1 MHDRYVQGKEG
12 KAPGSAD
19 QNQDPNFDKE
29 KGRKRNFMERKRF
42 VNYEEND
49 AIQKAADKEEAA
61 ALKSAAPTKEIKD
74 GKIVESNPATGGAG
88 VFEETEVV
96 VGGKG
101 RGKKAEAVRS
111 AAPPRKAADKDAK
124 K

>member
-1 MHDRYVQGKEG
+1 
-12 KAPGSAD
+12 
-19 QNQDPNFDKE
+19 
-29 KGRKRNFMERKRF
+29 MERKRF

-61 ALKSAAPTKEIKD
+61 LKSSGPTKEIKD
-74 GKIVESNPATGGAG
+74 GKIVETNKFSGGADA
-88 VFEETEVV
+88 FEEEEVV

-111 AAPPRKAADKDAK
+111 AAPPRKAADMDAK